1 MENYKQSEKVY
12 NLIRDYREFYDSLS
26 MHVFNHIPTLTPI
39 IFNYET
45 YIIGSMSKT
54 LKLIESAVREGQIND
69 ALSLCRNYYE
79 VVVLHLYLSL
89 KVSEQ
94 TTFSRNDK
102 IESWMKGIERFP
114 DFWKNIECLKESN
127 ITKDIVMKLNQ
138 GEKLKSLKDS
148 LNDHV
153 HFNSFHFLVMND
165 TSVTYS
171 QRNNY
176 VYKLYLYLIEI
187 FSLHFFT
194 MFTINEHYMRS
205 TDYTDSLDFGEDPDP
220 DSLLWVAPFVQ
231 KIVDEHLKSEHIE
244 ILDYFKEMSIMLI
257 S

>member
-1 MENYKQSEKVY
+1 VNNIQSEKVY
-12 NLIRDYREFYDSLS
+12 DLIRDYREFYDSLS
-26 MHVFNHIPTLTPI
+26 MHIFNHIPTLTPL

-54 LKLIESAVREGQIND
+54 LNLIEFAVREGQIND

-79 VVVLHLYLSL
+79 VVILHLYLSL

-94 TTFSRNDK
+94 TNFSRNDK
-102 IESWMKGIERFP
+102 IESWMKGIERIP
-114 DFWKNIECLKESN
+114 DFWKNVEYLKKSN
-127 ITKDIVMKLNQ
+127 TTKDIVMKLNQ

-153 HFNSFHFLVMND
+153 HFNSYHFLLMND

-171 QRNNY
+171 QRNDY
-176 VYKLYLYLIEI
+176 VNKLYLYLNEI
-187 FSLHFFT
+187 FSLHYFT

-231 KIVDEHLKSEHIE
+231 KIVDEHLKTEHIE
-244 ILDYFKEMSIMLI
+244 ILDYFKEKSTMLI
-257 S
+257 N